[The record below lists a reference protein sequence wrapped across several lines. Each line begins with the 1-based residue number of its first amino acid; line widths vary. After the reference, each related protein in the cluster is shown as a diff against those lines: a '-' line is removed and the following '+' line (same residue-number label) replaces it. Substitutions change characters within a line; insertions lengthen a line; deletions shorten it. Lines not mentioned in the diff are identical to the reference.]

1 MLLAGV
7 VMLWADVVMFLAG
20 VVMLL
25 ADVVMFLASVVMLLA
40 DVVMLLA
47 DVVMLLANNPARTRR
62 ICAAATAAHASTHAP
77 TSVSAH
83 SGAGGGGGGGAV
95 RAARPEGKR
104 PISSRASAGS
114 SYFFWSC
121 TVSSSPRHVR
131 GALLWI

>member
-7 VMLWADVVMFLAG
+7 LVDVVML
-20 VVMLL
+20 
-25 ADVVMFLASVVMLLA
+25 LASVVMLLA
-40 DVVMLLA
+40 DVVKLLA
-47 DVVMLLANNPARTRR
+47 GVVMLLAGVVMLLADNPAGTRR

-83 SGAGGGGGGGAV
+83 SEAGGGSGGGGGGGAV

-121 TVSSSPRHVR
+121 MVSSSPRHVR
-131 GALLWI
+131 GARLWI